1 MRTVQLCTLW
11 AGVACALSLVGCSA
25 ETASLTS
32 PGDCFVD
39 APCEDDPSK
48 TCKVPCPNNS
58 PAGGIAGGTGG
69 TGGTSG
75 TGTAGSAGAAVID
88 VTGSVVEFVD
98 ATFDQTVPYFD
109 EITVHAEGPSGE
121 VTAKSDN
128 GELQLLSVF
137 EGAQWIWAESPTPV
151 LGFAYSTYSR
161 PILSAGTNLVVQVVP
176 VEVMQDIA
184 TQINV
189 SSLDQGSAHLVL
201 RTVDSSAN
209 PLQGV
214 TAGGLSG
221 ASVGYDVGPGQFFS
235 GADGTGSLGLAV
247 VLNVAVP
254 SKGTATVSFTAEG
267 NTYSLEVPVAPDSV
281 TYTDVIFDASP

>member
-1 MRTVQLCTLW
+1 MRMVQSW
-11 AGVACALSLVGCSA
+11 IVRVGVAGLLSLVGCSS
-25 ETASLTS
+25 ETAALTS

-69 TGGTSG
+69 SGGTSS

-98 ATFDQTVPYFD
+98 TTFDQTVPYFD

-121 VTAKSDN
+121 VTGKSDN
-128 GELQLLSVF
+128 GALQLLSVF

-161 PILSAGTNLVVQVVP
+161 PILSANKELIVQVVP
-176 VEVMQDIA
+176 VQAVQDIA

-189 SSLDQGSAHLVL
+189 SLLADGSAHLVL
-201 RTVDSSAN
+201 RTVDSSGN

-214 TAGGLSG
+214 TAGGLAG

-267 NTYSLEVPVAPDSV
+267 NTYSLAVPVAPDSV
-281 TYTDVIFDASP
+281 TYTDVIFDGAP